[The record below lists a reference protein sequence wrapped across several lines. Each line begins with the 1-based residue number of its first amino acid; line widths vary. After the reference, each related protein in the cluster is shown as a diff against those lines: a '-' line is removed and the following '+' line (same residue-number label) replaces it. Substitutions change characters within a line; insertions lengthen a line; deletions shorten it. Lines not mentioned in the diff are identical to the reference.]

1 MEEIVSIIINYA
13 SVWMPSVTAI
23 LGIVTTTL
31 LAISKTKTA
40 IDDLR
45 KTDIL
50 KTLSNDLK
58 KALSDNKELKEQ
70 NDILIDELKKIKDYR
85 ESKKR

>member
-1 MEEIVSIIINYA
+1 MELVSIIINHA
-13 SVWMPSVTAI
+13 SIWMPSVTAI

-31 LAISKTKTA
+31 LALSKVKTA
-40 IDDLR
+40 IEDL
-45 KTDIL
+45 KKADVL
-50 KTLSNDLK
+50 KTLSEDLK

-70 NDILIDELKKIKDYR
+70 NDILIDELKKIKNYR